1 MVDETTIPELLLR
14 DHAVDVP
21 LLHRPLLKVH
31 QALGDNLTIIVE
43 RWPTG
48 LFQDHLVQPG
58 VLRQDL
64 QIALGLAL
72 VVLPHRLEVGDHEPL
87 SGIGVVIQ
95 ERWAVH
101 DHGELEIRGDLLDRL
116 REVEGWLQLMY
127 TGHASILDTLNEV
140 ARQRAR
146 AVDDE
151 DRAGWDRIYRNGR
164 VMFDRSAVCIDS
176 AEESY
181 LRMLAEA
188 RRQGLVPKNTF
199 TLRGGTSDDGT

>member
-1 MVDETTIPELLLR
+1 M
-14 DHAVDVP
+14 
-21 LLHRPLLKVH
+21 
-31 QALGDNLTIIVE
+31 
-43 RWPTG
+43 
-48 LFQDHLVQPG
+48 
-58 VLRQDL
+58 
-64 QIALGLAL
+64 
-72 VVLPHRLEVGDHEPL
+72 
-87 SGIGVVIQ
+87 S
-95 ERWAVH
+95 
-101 DHGELEIRGDLLDRL
+101 GDLLDQL

-164 VMFDRSAVCIDS
+164 VMFDRSAVRIDS